1 MAVVAMDITVV
12 VVAMNSGGSGHYD
25 GGGQSVVAVECEVC
39 RASIDLILESFDEH
53 VKGLSFCAYEQGK
66 DILISL
72 LENPILVSA
81 SSSLKANPEKKF
93 SISDESSPERAK
105 WVYIFQK
112 EYATVDPA
120 LIDFVGTDEATT
132 CVGLV
137 IRNQKN
143 GVTSVAHMDSP
154 KIVEMGLSQMLS
166 SLVDN
171 SLEAEFD
178 HANGSTISES
188 PEDLDGYSFPLCSK
202 IVHTLW
208 SREEKFH
215 VRTIC
220 VLGHNTRRD
229 SDGSTRPFF
238 NGFVV
243 KTSTGIIIPAI
254 FDRTS
259 RCPDETV
266 RRIRVSVSY
275 EDATWNGKL
284 LETYD
289 CGTDC
294 FQIAP
299 CRWSLRQS
307 DIALSLLNYSDSE
320 ILSICSTSPAA
331 EAPDFVDNLKRQWNY
346 LIEHPHWTE
355 TFPKKQPRIFA
366 RSSNGRW
373 RRVISL

>member
-1 MAVVAMDITVV
+1 MILV
-12 VVAMNSGGSGHYD
+12 D
-25 GGGQSVVAVECEVC
+25 GIPFSTH
-39 RASIDLILESFDEH
+39 SSH
-53 VKGLSFCAYEQGK
+53 PQGK
-66 DILISL
+66 DILLDL

-81 SSSLKANPEKKF
+81 SNSLKANSERKF
-93 SISDESSPERAK
+93 SVSDESSPERSK
-105 WVYIFQK
+105 WVYIFQR

-120 LIDFVGTDEATT
+120 LVDFVGTDEATT

-143 GVTSVAHMDSP
+143 GMTSVAHMDSP

-171 SLEAEFD
+171 SLETEFD
-178 HANGSTISES
+178 VHLIGGFEDVSLQHANGSTVSES
-188 PEDLDGYSFPLCSK
+188 PADLDGYSFPLCLK

-215 VRTIC
+215 IRTIC

-229 SDGSTRPFF
+229 SDGNTYPFF
-238 NGFVV
+238 NGFVAE
-243 KTSTGIIIPAI
+243 TTTGIIIPAI

-259 RCPDETV
+259 RCPDEIV

-275 EDATWNGKL
+275 EDANWNGKL

-289 CGTDC
+289 SGIDC
-294 FQIAP
+294 FKIAP
-299 CRWSLRQS
+299 CRWTLRQNH
-307 DIALSLLNYSDSE
+307 IASSLLNYSDSE
-320 ILSICSTSPAA
+320 ILSICSTSPTA
-331 EAPDFVDNLKRQWNY
+331 EASDFVENLKRQWNY

-355 TFPKKQPRIFA
+355 TFPKKQPRTFA
-366 RSSNGRW
+366 RSSSDGRW
-373 RRVISL
+373 IRC

>member
-1 MAVVAMDITVV
+1 MQEIQKKKKKTHLHQLIFNANNRSVLASLFGWFNCISIYSEAMILV
-12 VVAMNSGGSGHYD
+12 D
-25 GGGQSVVAVECEVC
+25 GIPFSTH
-39 RASIDLILESFDEH
+39 SSH
-53 VKGLSFCAYEQGK
+53 PQGK
-66 DILISL
+66 DILLDL

-81 SSSLKANPEKKF
+81 SNSLKANSERKF
-93 SISDESSPERAK
+93 SVSDESSPERSK
-105 WVYIFQK
+105 WVYIFQR

-120 LIDFVGTDEATT
+120 LVDFVGTDEATT

-143 GVTSVAHMDSP
+143 GMTSVAHMDSP

-171 SLEAEFD
+171 SLETEFD
-178 HANGSTISES
+178 HANGSTVSES
-188 PEDLDGYSFPLCSK
+188 PADLDGYSFPLCLK

-215 VRTIC
+215 IRTIC

-229 SDGSTRPFF
+229 SDGNTYPFF
-238 NGFVV
+238 NGFVAE
-243 KTSTGIIIPAI
+243 TTTGIIIPAI

-259 RCPDETV
+259 RCPDEIV

-275 EDATWNGKL
+275 EDANWNGKL

-289 CGTDC
+289 CGIDC
-294 FQIAP
+294 FKIAP
-299 CRWSLRQS
+299 CRWTLRQNH
-307 DIALSLLNYSDSE
+307 IASSLLNYSDSE
-320 ILSICSTSPAA
+320 ILSICSTSPTA
-331 EAPDFVDNLKRQWNY
+331 EAPDFVENLKRQWNY

-355 TFPKKQPRIFA
+355 TFPKKQPRTFA
-366 RSSNGRW
+366 RSSSDGRW
-373 RRVISL
+373 IRC